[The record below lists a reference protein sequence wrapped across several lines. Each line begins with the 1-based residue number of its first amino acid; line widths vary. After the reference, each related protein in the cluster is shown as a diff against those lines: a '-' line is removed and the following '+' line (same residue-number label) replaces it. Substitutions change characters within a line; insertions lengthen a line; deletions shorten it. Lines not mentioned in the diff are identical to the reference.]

1 MTDRHRNLILGGL
14 TVGTLTCF
22 GWLLA
27 CPHRA
32 DCLRTLTRLDVWAA
46 AGTRVA
52 LPLLAAS
59 FAVWLLRVAW
69 LIHRAA
75 AGVDRLPRS
84 QVMPPRLAAAAART
98 GAQRV
103 VCLAGNSPTAFCAG
117 AFRPRILV
125 SEGVVR
131 QLGEDELDAVLLHEQ
146 DHARRYEPLMR
157 AAHDAAA
164 QVFFYIPL
172 LRWWARLQAEN
183 AELRADR
190 AALKRLGPR
199 PVAAALWALGEGAS
213 LQGAAAFAGV
223 ASLRVAQLLGDPLPS
238 RAPAASLMVI
248 SAMGLYLAFQ
258 VASCLVLLALRV
270 T

>member
-1 MTDRHRNLILGGL
+1 MTDRHRNLILAGL

-46 AGTRVA
+46 AGSRVA

-59 FAVWLLRVAW
+59 FAVWMLRVAW
-69 LIHRAA
+69 LIRRAA
-75 AGVDRLPRS
+75 AGVERLPRA
-84 QVMPPRLAAAAART
+84 QAMPPELAVAAART
-98 GAQRV
+98 GAQGV
-103 VCLAGNSPTAFCAG
+103 ICLAGDSPTAFCAG

-125 SEGVVR
+125 SEGLVR
-131 QLGEDELDAVLLHEQ
+131 QLGAEELDAVLLHEQ
-146 DHARRYEPLMR
+146 DHVRRHEPLVR
-157 AAHDAAA
+157 AANEAAA

-172 LRWWARLQAEN
+172 MRWWARLQAEN

-190 AALKRLGPR
+190 AALRRLGTR
-199 PVAAALWALGEGAS
+199 PVAAALWALGDGAS
-213 LQGAAAFAGV
+213 LQAAAAFAGV
-223 ASLRVAQLLGDPLPS
+223 ARLRVAQVLGDPLPS
-238 RAPAASLMVI
+238 RAPAASLLVI
-248 SAMGLYLAFQ
+248 SAMGVYLAFQ
-258 VASCLVLLALRV
+258 VASCLVQLVMRL